1 MILSTASASVKRNL
15 LEKLGAR
22 VVRQGENL
30 VYGLGFFLEIL
41 REMVFFVRRRQAGY
55 RVLTM
60 QILFTGVE
68 ALPVI
73 GVLAVA
79 LGAVI
84 IVQGQSLL
92 PQFGQGQL
100 IYTILVT
107 VITRELGPILTAFIV
122 TARSGTAVATELGN
136 MVASHEVEAYI
147 AAGINPVAY
156 LAVPRFFGITLSMV
170 LLNLYFNVFGLF
182 GSFVV
187 TQFLRPIAFAEYF
200 RGLVSAMTPTDIIAS
215 IIKSLIMGAIVAA
228 TAIYYGFRVNR
239 ATTEVPVMAIRA
251 VGRGFVLAIIAN
263 AVVTI
268 IYYV

>member
-1 MILSTASASVKRNL
+1 MKKNVLERMGATVVKRL
-15 LEKLGAR
+15 SDMI
-22 VVRQGENL
+22 
-30 VYGLGFFLEIL
+30 YSLGFFLEIIK
-41 REMVFFVRRRQAGY
+41 EMLLFVRRRQAGY

-73 GVLAVA
+73 GILAVG

-100 IYTILVT
+100 IYVILVT
-107 VITRELGPILTAFIV
+107 VITRELGPILTAFII

-136 MVASHEVEAYI
+136 MVVNHEIEAYM
-147 AAGINPVAY
+147 ASGINPIAY
-156 LAVPRFFGITLSMV
+156 LAVPRFVGVTLATV

-200 RGLVSAMTPTDIIAS
+200 RGLLSAMTPTDVVA
-215 IIKSLIMGAIVAA
+215 SLIKAVVMGAIVAG
-228 TAIYYGFRVNR
+228 TAIYYGFRVER
-239 ATTEVPVMAIRA
+239 ASTEVPVKAIRA
-251 VGRGFVLAIIAN
+251 VGTGFVLAVLAN
-263 AVVTI
+263 AVITVV
-268 IYYV
+268 YYV

>member
-1 MILSTASASVKRNL
+1 MATMKKNVLERMGASVLKRL
-15 LEKLGAR
+15 SDMI
-22 VVRQGENL
+22 
-30 VYGLGFFLEIL
+30 YSLGFFLEIIK
-41 REMVFFVRRRQAGY
+41 EMLLFVRRRQAGY

-73 GVLAVA
+73 GILAVG

-100 IYTILVT
+100 IYVILVT

-136 MVASHEVEAYI
+136 MVVNHEIEAYM
-147 AAGINPVAY
+147 ASGINPIAY
-156 LAVPRFFGITLSMV
+156 LAVPRFVGVTLATV

-182 GSFVV
+182 GSFIV

-200 RGLVSAMTPTDIIAS
+200 RGLLAAMTPTDVIAS
-215 IIKSLIMGAIVAA
+215 IVKAVVMGAIVAA
-228 TAIYYGFRVNR
+228 TSIYYGFRVER
-239 ATTEVPVMAIRA
+239 ASTEVPVKAIRA
-251 VGRGFVLAIIAN
+251 VGTGFVLAILAN
-263 AVVTI
+263 AVITVV
-268 IYYV
+268 YYV